1 MQTQEG
7 IDLNKTEEEEKRG
20 KNSNEEH
27 HSKEEIKMKE
37 RKI

>member
-27 HSKEEIKMKE
+27 HSEEEIKMKE